1 MTGNSLRYVTGV
13 LALAVSA
20 MAASSA
26 IAADFTWKMQSIWNP
41 GTVNQAAFERFA
53 QNVRDMTGGRIEIET
68 LPVGAVVGYT
78 ETLDA
83 VATGI
88 LQGQHTSPSYFVG
101 KEPALQICNELSGA
115 FESPYQAQL
124 WFEYGGGTELCRE
137 VYAQFNMY
145 YVGPVW
151 FGQESLPAKRPIR
164 TIGEVAGIK
173 IRSPEGMPAAIWRR
187 LGAGVVTL
195 PGSEVYSALEQGLI
209 DAADWGTL
217 SMNQDLG
224 FHRVA
229 PFPLY
234 PGFHSMPAAD
244 LAVNLDAW
252 NALPDDLKAIVET
265 ATKEFSRD
273 MVQSIEMNDRGAI
286 AAAVAG
292 GADLISWSG
301 EDRDEFRRVARIEW
315 EAFAEKSPLA
325 RKLIDSQVAFLNQL
339 GLID

>member
-1 MTGNSLRYVTGV
+1 MTGHSLRTLARV
-13 LALAVSA
+13 LALAASA
-20 MAASSA
+20 MTAPAAL
-26 IAADFTWKMQSIWNP
+26 AADFTWKMQSIWNP

-53 QNVRDMTGGRIEIET
+53 QNVAAMSGSRIEIET
-68 LPVGAVVGYT
+68 LPVGSVTGYT

-83 VATGI
+83 VGAGI

-101 KEPALQICNELSGA
+101 KEPALQVCNELSGA

-137 VYAQFNMY
+137 VYAQFNIY

-195 PGSEVYSALEQGLI
+195 PGSEVYPALEQGLI

-252 NALPDDLKAIVET
+252 NALPDDLKAIVVT
-265 ATKEFSRD
+265 ATREFSRD
-273 MVQSIEMNDRGAI
+273 MVQSIELNDRAAR
-286 AAAVAG
+286 AAATAEGVE
-292 GADLISWSG
+292 LVNWSV
-301 EDRDEFRRVARIEW
+301 EDRNRFRAAAHIEW

-325 RKLIDSQVAFLNQL
+325 RKLIESQVAFLGQL
-339 GLID
+339 GLLD